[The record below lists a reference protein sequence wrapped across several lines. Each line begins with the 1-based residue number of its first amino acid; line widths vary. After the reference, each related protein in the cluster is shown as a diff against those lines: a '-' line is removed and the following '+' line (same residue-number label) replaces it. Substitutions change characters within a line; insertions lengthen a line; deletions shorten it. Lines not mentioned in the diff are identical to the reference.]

1 MRDRI
6 IPLFLALLVLGSAI
20 ETRPG
25 PNSTELYRS
34 AERLALNGRID
45 EAIAGFQKA
54 LEINPHYSL
63 AHYGLGKAYL
73 FRQGL
78 LRQAAY
84 HLERAVDLDKGLA
97 RAYFYLGMAYMFSK
111 RYGQSLNA
119 FNAAYE
125 LDRNLVEALYNMAVI
140 YDLIKQGTMSARS
153 YDRYLLERNKRDSDI
168 LF

>member
-1 MRDRI
+1 
-6 IPLFLALLVLGSAI
+6 
-20 ETRPG
+20 
-25 PNSTELYRS
+25 
-34 AERLALNGRID
+34 
-45 EAIAGFQKA
+45 
-54 LEINPHYSL
+54 
-63 AHYGLGKAYL
+63 
-73 FRQGL
+73 
-78 LRQAAY
+78 
-84 HLERAVDLDKGLA
+84 DLDKGLA

>member
-78 LRQAAY
+78 LRQAVY

>member
-78 LRQAAY
+78 LRQAVY
-84 HLERAVDLDKGLA
+84 HLERA
-97 RAYFYLGMAYMFSK
+97 
-111 RYGQSLNA
+111 
-119 FNAAYE
+119 
-125 LDRNLVEALYNMAVI
+125 
-140 YDLIKQGTMSARS
+140 
-153 YDRYLLERNKRDSDI
+153 
-168 LF
+168 

>member
-78 LRQAAY
+78 LRQAVY

-125 LDRNLVEALYNMAVI
+125 RDRNLVEALYNMAVI

>member
-78 LRQAAY
+78 LRQAVY
-84 HLERAVDLDKGLA
+84 HLERAADLDKGLA

-125 LDRNLVEALYNMAVI
+125 RDRNLVEALYNMAVI